1 MLMNINYVP
10 DTVQDIFTYDN
21 HVRWM
26 ILFPFHQLKNRH
38 RQVKPLFNKRLIW
51 NLNLHCF
58 EMNVTYFPSCHS
70 ITKRHT
76 LFKIT
81 CAGHLGR
88 KLELIRASNYSWI
101 GRLDIVRMP
110 ILPKLSSK
118 FNEIAINIPTGGQK

>member
-1 MLMNINYVP
+1 MNINYVP
-10 DTVQDIFTYDN
+10 DTVQGIFTYDK
-21 HVRWM
+21 HVREM
-26 ILFPFHQLKNRH
+26 ILFPFHQLRNRL
-38 RQVKPLFNKRLIW
+38 RQVKASFNKRWIQ
-51 NLNLHCF
+51 NLNLNCF
-58 EMNVTYFPSCHS
+58 EMKVTLSSLCHS
-70 ITKRHT
+70 TTRRHT

-81 CAGHLGR
+81 WAGHLGR